1 MSTGIALAGGWGDY
15 DKAFPMFPCPDGW
28 ATCDVDGK
36 TVGPGLVTDSEGNP
50 MPSNMRFSFWGFE
63 SLPASSPFSG
73 LSDYTGELGDRK
85 VKVDD
90 TVADAEVAEP
100 RGGGVIPDIP
110 AGDAVDPGDWDEP
123 EPVEEPV
130 DVVVPPPAYEAPSSY
145 EPPAYEEEEVAAPPP
160 PVTPPP
166 TDDGGG
172 YKPPSMAEIEAA
184 KGASSAGSP
193 PPPPVPAAI
202 PAPEP
207 ETEPEPEAEA
217 VADAALP
224 PPPPPVVEA
233 DCDDLR
239 ALETKAMLGQLGVAN
254 RKCLDGRLVASSKL
268 TDKDKI
274 SRVLL
279 ADAKARDDKPDWE
292 RLMKRHLQSIDR
304 SDPNMCL
311 VFAIFLHKRGV
322 AKATQVIKWS
332 DYALENKAKWSGA
345 AHTRNVYYLHQ
356 LKSEAASR
364 LWKRAEKRFV
374 KDRNEKN
381 EAKANKYRSMAKQS
395 SRSWLDYAKAS
406 GKDTSRP
413 LAACVSASGNTE
425 FCPL

>member
-1 MSTGIALAGGWGDY
+1 VNTAKTALLFLMSTGLATAGGWDDY
-15 DKAFPMFPCPDGW
+15 GKAFPRFPCPDGW
-28 ATCDVDGK
+28 STCDVDGK
-36 TVGPGLVTDSEGNP
+36 TVGPGLVTDSAGNP
-50 MPSNMRFSFWGFE
+50 MPANVRFSFWGFE
-63 SLPASSPFSG
+63 ASE
-73 LSDYTGELGDRK
+73 YTGDLGNRGIKGD
-85 VKVDD
+85 
-90 TVADAEVAEP
+90 EP
-100 RGGGVIPDIP
+100 VEDVQD
-110 AGDAVDPGDWDEP
+110 AGDSRVGGAAPPLPVEDPP
-123 EPVEEPV
+123 EPVAWDDPEP
-130 DVVVPPPAYEAPSSY
+130 DERSGAVVPAPSYGDDTPSY
-145 EPPAYEEEEVAAPPP
+145 GRESTEAAPPP
-160 PVTPPP
+160 PTPPP
-166 TDDGGG
+166 SDDGGG
-172 YKPPSMAEIEAA
+172 YKPPSMAELEAA
-184 KGASSAGSP
+184 KAASSGGDS
-193 PPPPVPAAI
+193 

-207 ETEPEPEAEA
+207 DPDPGPTSDP

-224 PPPPPVVEA
+224 PPPPPAIEA
-233 DCDDLR
+233 ECDDLR

-254 RKCLDGRLVASSKL
+254 RKCLDGRLATSSKL

-292 RLMKRHLQSIDR
+292 RLMKRHLESIDR

-322 AKATQVIKWS
+322 GKATQVIKWS
-332 DYALENKAKWSGA
+332 DYALENKSKWSGA
-345 AHTRNVYYLHQ
+345 SHTRNVYYLHQ

-395 SRSWLDYAKAS
+395 SRAWLDYAKAS